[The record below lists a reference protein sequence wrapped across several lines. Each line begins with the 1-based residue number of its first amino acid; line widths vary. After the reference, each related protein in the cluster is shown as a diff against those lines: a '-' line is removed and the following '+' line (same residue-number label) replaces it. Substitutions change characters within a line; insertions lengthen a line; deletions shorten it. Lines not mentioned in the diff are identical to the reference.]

1 MSPAGIYEYTET
13 SNGLRQ
19 TPTAPQQ
26 EEQWSIFDAANLNSL
41 NPLNAPVAPWF
52 QEEYI
57 NPQYTD
63 TPFRTTGPRTSIH
76 TAQLAA
82 HQQVYSQPTSFDT
95 TPNQGQALQDRHEL
109 STDATLHH
117 PQAAIRPRTEVI
129 KCHWRGC
136 QYTGTFGRKQD
147 LMRHLETQHVSPKA
161 YKCSFPGCT
170 REYNRDDNL
179 QGHLRRDHGLP
190 GFYR

>member
-13 SNGLRQ
+13 SNDLRQ
-19 TPTAPQQ
+19 RQAAPRQ
-26 EEQWSIFDAANLNSL
+26 EEQWSIFDPASLNSL
-41 NPLNAPVAPWF
+41 NPLDAPAAPWF

-63 TPFRTTGPRTSIH
+63 TPFSATGPRTSMH

-82 HQQVYSQPTSFDT
+82 HQEVYSQPTSFDFT
-95 TPNQGQALQDRHEL
+95 SAQEQTLQDRHAL
-109 STDATLHH
+109 STDATLRH
-117 PQAAIRPRTEVI
+117 PQAAVTPRKEVI

-136 QYTGTFGRKQD
+136 QYTGTFGRKKD
-147 LMRHLETQHVSPKA
+147 LLRHLETQHVSPMA

-179 QGHLRRDHGLP
+179 QGHLRRDHGLN
-190 GFYR
+190 GLSR